1 MAMQSGRMPRLL
13 AILLFVPLVLVVF
26 YFALYLLGASGA

>member
-13 AILLFVPLVLVVF
+13 AILLLVPAILAIFYVAFV
-26 YFALYLLGASGA
+26 LLGASGA